1 MKNVRV
7 GLISK
12 KEEFLK
18 KLENSE
24 INPNIIVFIQDTKEI
39 WTKGDYYGYFDL
51 NLYNGLDAEEPGR
64 PLDATQ
70 GKTLNE
76 KILSIKTII
85 EEEVGLPDLVK
96 QSHVVLSEDEYEKRL
111 EEGTLLDDVFYY
123 IPEDD

>member
-39 WTKGDYYGYFDL
+39 
-51 NLYNGLDAEEPGR
+51 
-64 PLDATQ
+64 
-70 GKTLNE
+70 
-76 KILSIKTII
+76 
-85 EEEVGLPDLVK
+85 
-96 QSHVVLSEDEYEKRL
+96 
-111 EEGTLLDDVFYY
+111 
-123 IPEDD
+123 